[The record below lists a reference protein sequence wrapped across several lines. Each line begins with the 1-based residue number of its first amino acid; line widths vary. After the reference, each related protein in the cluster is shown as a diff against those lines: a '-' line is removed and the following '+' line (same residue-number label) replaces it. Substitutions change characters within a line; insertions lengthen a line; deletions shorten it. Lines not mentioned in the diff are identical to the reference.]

1 MRAQKNAILT
11 QRKKRQQVDQVLLKE
26 SGELGRSNSSRISK
40 SQMELAEATGQVSSC
55 TEALQDAIYRFDDQK
70 REDLKRT
77 LDELIFAEMRFH
89 AQALEILS
97 EAPKVV
103 SKMKL

>member
-1 MRAQKNAILT
+1 MRAQKSAIQM

-55 TEALQDAIYRFDDQK
+55 TEVLQDAIYRFDDHK
-70 REDLKRT
+70 REDLKRA

-89 AQALEILS
+89 AQALEILTDAS
-97 EAPKVV
+97 KVV
-103 SKMKL
+103 SQME